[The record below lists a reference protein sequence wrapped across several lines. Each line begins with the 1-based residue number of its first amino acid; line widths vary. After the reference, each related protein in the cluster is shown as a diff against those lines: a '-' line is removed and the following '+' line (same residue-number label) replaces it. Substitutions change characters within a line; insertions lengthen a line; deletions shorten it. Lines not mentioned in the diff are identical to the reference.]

1 MGQAGGDWT
10 VGLGLEG
17 RDRGGMG
24 LSRLRLLLPSIRKK
38 SPILTVTL
46 GRVIGVLL
54 LIMSTLK
61 QFPGHRAKSA
71 TFTS

>member
-17 RDRGGMG
+17 RDRGMG

-38 SPILTVTL
+38 SPIWSVTL

-54 LIMSTLK
+54 LVMSALK
-61 QFPGHRAKSA
+61 QFPGYRAKSA
-71 TFTS
+71 TFTP